1 MPVIPKL
8 GKYRQKDQKF
18 KVILGYLANS
28 GHAELRQVLSKK
40 KKNKIKP
47 RINGILSSLEAGPQT
62 QTDSSSFDALPSKV
76 NADV

>member
-1 MPVIPKL
+1 MSDPT
-8 GKYRQKDQKF
+8 
-18 KVILGYLANS
+18 
-28 GHAELRQVLSKK
+28 KK
-40 KKNKIKP
+40 KNNKIKP

>member
-62 QTDSSSFDALPSKV
+62 DSSSFDALPSKV